1 MSAVRR
7 RVLRRPGQVSTV
19 TDLRKATRSA
29 RQRERLEKDRKALK
43 RWLTRLKRAAKRSPT
58 CTSGLPAWKQR
69 FVRLISCPRFPPPP
83 APARSGHSVAG
94 TLRSRVLTQGDL
106 RRETNASFVRI
117 HSGLFYGHL
126 D

>member
-43 RWLTRLKRAAKRSPT
+43 RWLTRLKRAANT
-58 CTSGLPAWKQR
+58 VTDLHQR
-69 FVRLISCPRFPPPP
+69 IARLEATIR
-83 APARSGHSVAG
+83 AA
-94 TLRSRVLTQGDL
+94 D
-106 RRETNASFVRI
+106 
-117 HSGLFYGHL
+117 
-126 D
+126 